1 MLFAMRR
8 LLALFLFGALALAA
22 PIRQVVVEGGDPVL
36 QALARATLPFGE
48 GDEPGDLEAA
58 RKAILETG
66 YFREVRLFLEGDVL
80 KVVLT
85 PYPPI
90 AEVRVETKAFP
101 EENLLRFLEENY
113 AIGKEA
119 TYNPLRAQEA
129 AQGLSRAYR
138 QNGFPFAPKVEVEAK
153 EVGGRMALTFRVAE
167 APEVKE
173 VRLQGAT
180 LRPEED
186 LLKLLKPLTGPFD
199 FAKYQEA
206 LKAIAGRYEEAGY
219 RFSGPDPEAS
229 TLEDGVLTVRVR
241 EVKVVRV
248 EGEGLPLAGFPL
260 KAGDF
265 LHYPRL
271 LEGVQALSKALSRV
285 VNFTLVPEGEGVVVR
300 LEAGPEG
307 GRIARVELSGNTAF
321 PQETLLALLRLKP
334 GEFYTPALAQEDARR
349 IALFYQEK
357 GLQLSDVRYGF
368 QDGVYRLELVEL
380 KIGGY
385 RLEWQGDHRTREEVI
400 LRELPRPGSLFSVPE
415 LRKAIARL
423 LATGLLAE
431 PPRVSLAPG
440 GSPDQA
446 IVVLGLKEARTGLFQ
461 PAIGWSS
468 LEGWSGSLSF
478 KEGNLF
484 GLAHQASLD
493 LSFVQNE
500 ARDNL
505 SFSASYTIPWLY
517 LDYLD
522 LKEVRT
528 SLSFGVFSTPIGNNK
543 LLQGATDTGW
553 EYTERRTGGSL
564 SLSRPFSKDLDNLRL
579 SLGLSARRSTF
590 ALEIYDPKAP
600 CDATGQDATRPCDP
614 PGSQTY
620 KDPAYVKSLLPAPGW
635 ILRLD
640 TGATYLDVD
649 DPRFRT
655 QGYEASLTTGL
666 GLSLPDAGGR
676 SFFVPLVATGKTY
689 LGLDPERRQALAFR
703 LSAGTLLG
711 FPPESERFFL
721 SGGGS
726 EALLLRGYEDRKYGG
741 LSFATGSVE
750 YRYDFRLSPQGGTN
764 LYGIAFLDL
773 GLADNT
779 AGVKWGAGIG
789 FQLDLDVFGALLP
802 SLRLDYAFSP
812 ESPTGRLHFR
822 IGPMF

>member
-36 QALARATLPFGE
+36 QALARAALPFGE

-66 YFREVRLFLEGDVL
+66 YFRDARLFLEGDVL

-90 AEVRVETKAFP
+90 AEVRVEAKAFP

-113 AIGKEA
+113 ALGKEA

-153 EVGGRMALTFRVAE
+153 EAGGRMVLTFRVAE

-180 LRPEED
+180 LLPEED
-186 LLKLLKPLTGPFD
+186 LLKLLAPLKGPFD

-206 LKAIAGRYEEAGY
+206 LRAIAGRYEEAGY

-229 TLEDGVLTVRVR
+229 ALEDGLLTVRVR
-241 EVKVVRV
+241 EVRVVGV
-248 EGEGLPLAGFPL
+248 EGEGLDLAGFPL

-307 GRIARVELSGNTAF
+307 GRIARVELTGNTAF
-321 PQETLLALLRLKP
+321 PPETLLALLRLKP
-334 GEFYTPALAQEDARR
+334 GEVYTPALAQEDARR

-357 GLQLSDVRYGF
+357 GLQVADVRYGF
-368 QDGVYRLELVEL
+368 QDGVFRLEVVEL

-400 LRELPRPGSLFSVPE
+400 LRELPRPGSLFSVAE

-446 IVVLGLKEARTGLFQ
+446 LVVLGLKEARTGLFQ

-478 KEGNLF
+478 KEANLF
-484 GLAHQASLD
+484 GLAHQVSLD

-505 SFSASYTIPWLY
+505 SFSASYAIPWLY

-543 LLQGATDTGW
+543 LLQGPTDTGW

-579 SLGLSARRSTF
+579 TLGLAARRSAF
-590 ALEIYDPKAP
+590 ALEVYDPKAP
-600 CDATGQDATRPCDP
+600 CDATGADPNRPCD

-620 KDPAYVKSLLPAPGW
+620 KDPAHVVKTLLPAPGW
-635 ILRLD
+635 TLRLD

-655 QGYEASLTTGL
+655 QGYEASLATGL
-666 GLSLPDAGGR
+666 GLSLPDTGGR
-676 SFFVPLVATGKTY
+676 SFFVPLVVTGKTY
-689 LGLDPERRQALAFR
+689 LGLDPEKRQALAFR

-741 LSFATGSVE
+741 LSFATGSLE

-779 AGVKWGAGIG
+779 GGVKWGAGIG